1 VAQWSAHAPE
11 RVLAALEVR
20 IHPHIGQYVVPHE
33 ATIRR
38 VLHACNGD
46 LLRRGP
52 RCLALPRLPAGQPI
66 VDDRHAA
73 RRGTVGAGRAGAAH
87 RRALTTAAYAEVD
100 RDALRELALA
110 GRCGMTGLDA
120 IDLDGRLEEYLR
132 IRRSLGFKLEC
143 DGKLLTQFI
152 GYLHEHMLPGES
164 GDMILPLVRDDV
176 ELADLVLVKPP
187 TPDLDTAI

>member
-1 VAQWSAHAPE
+1 
-11 RVLAALEVR
+11 
-20 IHPHIGQYVVPHE
+20 
-33 ATIRR
+33 
-38 VLHACNGD
+38 
-46 LLRRGP
+46 
-52 RCLALPRLPAGQPI
+52 
-66 VDDRHAA
+66 
-73 RRGTVGAGRAGAAH
+73 
-87 RRALTTAAYAEVD
+87 
-100 RDALRELALA
+100 
-110 GRCGMTGLDA
+110 MTGLDA